1 MARTRAADFEDRRRQ
16 ILCAAAVLFAERG
29 YNETLLDDI
38 AERCGTKKSSLYH
51 YYPSKDAILHE
62 LIAWKISD
70 LAAKVE
76 AAVEPM
82 SSPRARLDALATT
95 LVEEYIRTPQQIT
108 VLLTQTRHLSPS
120 ALRDTAAIQ
129 NRIIDLVVGLL
140 SELRPELAIPRK
152 KSAAVAMLLFGMTNW
167 IHVWYKPEGSI
178 RPAELASMIVNLFLD
193 GFVNQPAA
201 VLS

>member
-1 MARTRAADFEDRRRQ
+1 MARTRAPDFEDRQRQ
-16 ILCAAAVLFAERG
+16 ILRAAAVLFAEHG

-70 LAAKVE
+70 LTAKVE

-82 SSPRARLDALATT
+82 ASPRARLDALATT
-95 LVEEYIRTPQQIT
+95 LVEEYIRTPQEIT
-108 VLLTQTRHLSPS
+108 VLLTQTRHLSVV

-140 SELRPELAIPRK
+140 SELRPELTIPRR
-152 KSAAVAMLLFGMTNW
+152 KSTVVAMLFFGMTNW
-167 IHVWYKPEGSI
+167 IHVWYKPAGSI
-178 RPAELASMIVNLFLD
+178 GPAELASMIVNVFLD
-193 GFVNQPAA
+193 GFVNQPAS
-201 VLS
+201 LLG